1 MNNLKHIDHG
11 KYIIDN
17 IKYINY
23 DCTNPNV
30 KTKEYK
36 VNNDD
41 DILSN
46 DKFAYSQI
54 IYNNNPMVYVTTPMM
69 VCPFGFNKNL
79 NTMNLQ
85 FTNYKLDEH
94 MNSFLEFIKNIEFQ
108 QMLYLNLDEDNSEL
122 YSSQIKYSK
131 NDKYDP
137 TLVVKFPFQYNKYDV
152 DIYNDNLPLSIFN
165 IQKFNKLT
173 CDIYIDKIWRFNDQY
188 ICKWKVRRIYVH

>member
-30 KTKEYK
+30 KIKEYK

-41 DILSN
+41 DIISN
-46 DKFAYSQI
+46 NKFAYSQI
-54 IYNNNPMVYVTTPMM
+54 MYNNNPMVYVTTPMM

-85 FTNYKLDEH
+85 FTNY
-94 MNSFLEFIKNIEFQ
+94 NIFIIYRI
-108 QMLYLNLDEDNSEL
+108 LLG
-122 YSSQIKYSK
+122 I
-131 NDKYDP
+131 
-137 TLVVKFPFQYNKYDV
+137 TLLL
-152 DIYNDNLPLSIFN
+152 IYA
-165 IQKFNKLT
+165 
-173 CDIYIDKIWRFNDQY
+173 
-188 ICKWKVRRIYVH
+188 